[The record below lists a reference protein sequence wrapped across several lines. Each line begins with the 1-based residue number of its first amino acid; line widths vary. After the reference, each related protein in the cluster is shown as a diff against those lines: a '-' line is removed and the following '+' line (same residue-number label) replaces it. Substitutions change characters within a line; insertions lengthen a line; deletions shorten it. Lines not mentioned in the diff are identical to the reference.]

1 VIFKLLLLVVSLPV
15 MATTFQLQTVEQQIG
30 EADGILMGHY
40 LRKKTIRLDDNSLA
54 TQMVFKINR
63 EYGLQSDQF
72 GMDEVIIHYP
82 GGKLDGITTVV
93 EGVPSFIGG
102 EKVALFIR
110 SVENRYWG
118 MNLALGAFR
127 EVNYGK
133 EIMLVNALVPHD
145 PRVGQIHLEDF
156 EKSVK
161 NIKGSNLKTVLA
173 PEPLIVPGTQPSR
186 MPASSSEGKN
196 RSIASKSEK
205 GENEE
210 TQPGITTFWLVMV
223 LAFLGGCVRFSRQ
236 NKAR

>member
-1 VIFKLLLLVVSLPV
+1 

-30 EADGILMGHY
+30 EADGIMMGHY
-40 LRKKTIRLDDNSLA
+40 LRKKSIRLDNDSVA

-82 GGKLDGITTVV
+82 GGKLDGVTTVV
-93 EGVPSFIGG
+93 EGVPSFIPG

-118 MNLALGAFR
+118 MNLALGTFR

-133 EIMLVNALVPHD
+133 EIMLVNYLVPHD

-161 NIKGSNLKTVLA
+161 NIKGSNLKTVSA
-173 PEPLIVPGTQPSR
+173 PEPLVVPGTQPDR
-186 MPASSSEGKN
+186 MPASAPEGKN
-196 RSIASKSEK
+196 RSIASKTEK
-205 GENEE
+205 GENEDV
-210 TQPGITTFWLVMV
+210 QPGTTSFWLVLV
-223 LAFLGGCVRFSRQ
+223 LAFLGGCFRFVRQ
-236 NKAR
+236 KNAR